1 MGEKQN
7 QTAQSRTMSVLTD
20 IQFWVPLAVL
30 VGGLLLLHSL
40 H

>member
-1 MGEKQN
+1 MTEKQN
-7 QTAQSRTMSVLTD
+7 ENAQSRTMSVLTD

-30 VGGLLLLHSL
+30 VGGLLLLHLL

>member
-1 MGEKQN
+1 MGEKQK

-30 VGGLLLLHSL
+30 AGGLLLLHSL